1 MTKQYFRQVP
11 NFEYVSRNPGDKYIS
26 EYIPVKNLF
35 KRGKLREDIFANL
48 QFFEKYSIIGD
59 ERPDNVAF
67 KFYGDETLDWV
78 VLLSNNIL
86 NIQSEWSMTQRTF
99 DEVMLERYGTM
110 EEKVKYYKMLGINVD
125 ENSISRGDEEA
136 YNVLYN
142 GIHHYETEEIKNSLG
157 ITVLKGGLRISPTW
171 KTNGNFIEA
180 INSTIRQEERNGIF
194 ATQDGGITPSKTVS
208 VFPINNIP
216 ANIGD
221 QVTIEGVSE
230 KEYNGVFTITEI
242 DNSRFYFK
250 YELPEIPNNMFP
262 TVSTSGKEQ
271 VIYTLTSNTQNN
283 GNAYYYEYWDAG
295 LGYSV
300 LVPSTSLIRPVT
312 NYEYELKIEE
322 AKRNIYVLKPRYL
335 NVIFND
341 MDDIMPYK
349 RGSIQYLSEN
359 LKRGDNIR
367 LYE

>member
-1 MTKQYFRQVP
+1 MTKPYFRQVP

-99 DEVMLERYGTM
+99 DDVMLERYGS
-110 EEKVKYYKMLGINVD
+110 Y
-125 ENSISRGDEEA
+125 EN
-136 YNVLYN
+136 LYS

-171 KTNGNFIEA
+171 KTNGNFLEA

-242 DNSRFYFK
+242 YDSYFK
-250 YELPEIPNNMFP
+250 YELPEIPNNIFP

-271 VIYTLTSNTQNN
+271 IIYTLTSNTQNN

-300 LVPSTSLIRPVT
+300 LVPSTSLIRPIT

-349 RGSIQYLSEN
+349 RGSQQFVTET

-367 LYE
+367 LFD